1 MERCCDDQPRATHE
15 APTAHT
21 VLSTHA
27 MRRTQRRA
35 PPRASA
41 VSMNEHSESTPT
53 RNKPRKKAHEH
64 NVAIERAFGR
74 TSSLNS

>member
-53 RNKPRKKAHEH
+53 RNKPRRKHTSTTSRS
-64 NVAIERAFGR
+64 NVPLDALLR
-74 TSSLNS
+74 